1 MGAFR
6 SSVAAS
12 VLPETPRISPHEVL
26 EVSQNATRCHALT
39 RREFTVESILSLL
52 AGVTITVTG
61 CGGYTSSPTAPTTT
75 PPGTTS
81 TQDVSGAI
89 SANHG
94 HVATVTSAQITG
106 ANAVSLN
113 IQGTATHNHVVSLT
127 ADQIRAIAA
136 RTQVA
141 VQSSNDADHVHMVTF
156 N

>member
-1 MGAFR
+1 M
-6 SSVAAS
+6 SQDIPKV
-12 VLPETPRISPHEVL
+12 HE
-26 EVSQNATRCHALT
+26 LT
-39 RREFTVESILSLL
+39 RREITVESILALL
-52 AGVTITVTG
+52 AGVNITVSG
-61 CGGYTSSPTAPTTT
+61 CGSGSSSSPTSPTPTTAT
-75 PPGTTS
+75 PPATTT
-81 TQDVSGAI
+81 TQDVNGAI

-127 ADQIRAIAA
+127 ADQIRMIGA

-141 VQSSNDADHVHMVTF
+141 VQSTNDQGHQHLVTF